1 MSVPSV
7 RMGAAVRALVAPR
20 LTRGLHVPLGQG
32 RSMPRG
38 SGAPVL
44 TLQVSGAL
52 MTSWGSDEVETA
64 ARGVGLAGGL
74 TVGLGRGRDYP

>member
-1 MSVPSV
+1 
-7 RMGAAVRALVAPR
+7 MGAAVRALMAPR

-52 MTSWGSDEVETA
+52 MTSWGSDEVEST
-64 ARGVGLAGGL
+64 ARGVSLAGGL
-74 TVGLGRGRDYP
+74 TVGLGRGIDYP